1 MTAESPKPRSPDDL
15 PSERDSI
22 FADPT
27 LAPSSFRFDEAVA
40 KVFPDMLR
48 RSIPGYANL
57 LHLISVHAARTL
69 ADGAV
74 VYDLGC
80 SLGAVGLAIRHALG
94 PRDAQLILVDNS
106 EAMVERCRELLQADA
121 GLCPV
126 SVELGD
132 VSSFPLQPC
141 DLCVMNF
148 TLQFVP
154 RSERPQV
161 LASIFSALRPGGSL
175 ILSEKTHAD
184 VEGEEDFY
192 RQTHDA
198 FRQANGYSQME
209 LSRKREALMEYL
221 KPQTTKEHVQA
232 LEAAGFT
239 VVEWF
244 RCLQFVSWVAIKS

>member
-1 MTAESPKPRSPDDL
+1 MTRPSTSTRQPGDL
-15 PSERDSI
+15 PTERDRI
-22 FADPT
+22 FADEAEAPT
-27 LAPSSFRFDEAVA
+27 SFSFDEAVA

-57 LHLISVHAARTL
+57 LHLIAVHAARTL
-69 ADGAV
+69 PDSGV

-94 PRDAQLILVDNS
+94 PRAAELILVDNS
-106 EAMVERCRELLQADA
+106 PAMVERCRELLQADA

-126 SVELGD
+126 RVELAD
-132 VSSFPLQPC
+132 VSTMTLEPC

-154 RSERPQV
+154 VEQRPKM
-161 LASIFSALRPGGSL
+161 LSTIFSALRPGGSL
-175 ILSEKTHAD
+175 VLSEKTHSS
-184 VEGEEDFY
+184 GSEEDFY

-198 FRQANGYSQME
+198 FRKANGYSQIE
-209 LSRKREALMEYL
+209 LSRKRDALMEYL
-221 KPQTTKEHVQA
+221 RPQTSSQHLAA
-232 LEAAGFT
+232 LEEAGYV

-244 RCLQFVSWVAIKS
+244 RCLQFVSWVAIKP